1 MSKFPFIFLFIPF
14 LVLAENQ
21 EKDFHLQ
28 QQSQLNQQ
36 RQEQQFI
43 QQDKFFT
50 TLTINNQEF
59 EVSNNIEEI
68 MTALFLAINHKQT
81 NDIQH
86 LLIRYKQ
93 FPQAEQGM
101 ILFAEANIAFNQG
114 NTKKA
119 IQLYEQL
126 VQQEPDF
133 TRGKLD
139 LAKLYFLNWQNNQS
153 KILFNQIALPQQPNV
168 MARVNQY
175 LSQLDYR
182 QSWQGSF
189 SFGTIYNSNLN
200 QSGNETSKE
209 IVENP
214 YLGILEF
221 TRTRPTIQKST
232 GFSYEAVLNKYTEI
246 LNNQGIIFKGLAYGE
261 FYPKKSEFTEH
272 NISLGLGYRFKDQK
286 NQLDLYPLI
295 EKTRAYHHWYS
306 ERKGFN
312 ISYSTILNPNLYF
325 SLQTEYKWEKYQD
338 HNLSY
343 QDGKILSFF
352 STLVY
357 SLPNDWILFGG
368 LDYAK
373 KFSTESKID
382 QYARK
387 GLRIGI
393 NKSFESGIDITAQ
406 GIFRKIDY
414 QDYNALL
421 GKTRKDN
428 EQKYLFTFAIPKFK
442 FYDIVPSINF
452 IHTNHQSNVE
462 MLYRYKQNEVVLKF
476 EKTF

>member
-1 MSKFPFIFLFIPF
+1 
-14 LVLAENQ
+14 
-21 EKDFHLQ
+21 
-28 QQSQLNQQ
+28 
-36 RQEQQFI
+36 
-43 QQDKFFT
+43 
-50 TLTINNQEF
+50 
-59 EVSNNIEEI
+59 
-68 MTALFLAINHKQT
+68 
-81 NDIQH
+81 
-86 LLIRYKQ
+86 
-93 FPQAEQGM
+93 M

-209 IVENP
+209 IVENS
-214 YLGILEF
+214 YLGTLEF

-286 NQLDLYPLI
+286 N
-295 EKTRAYHHWYS
+295 
-306 ERKGFN
+306 
-312 ISYSTILNPNLYF
+312 
-325 SLQTEYKWEKYQD
+325 
-338 HNLSY
+338 
-343 QDGKILSFF
+343 
-352 STLVY
+352 
-357 SLPNDWILFGG
+357 
-368 LDYAK
+368 
-373 KFSTESKID
+373 
-382 QYARK
+382 
-387 GLRIGI
+387 
-393 NKSFESGIDITAQ
+393 
-406 GIFRKIDY
+406 
-414 QDYNALL
+414 
-421 GKTRKDN
+421 
-428 EQKYLFTFAIPKFK
+428 
-442 FYDIVPSINF
+442 
-452 IHTNHQSNVE
+452 
-462 MLYRYKQNEVVLKF
+462 
-476 EKTF
+476 